1 MRARQVALGVAVLA
15 GAAVGGGVAWRA
27 LHPLPPETA
36 HAAALST
43 IAPLVGEV
51 QENGWLKAHWATPIA
66 AQGTAPPEWSPVE
79 ASLSAS
85 SCKTC
90 HADQVAAWAGSR
102 HALAMGPGVTGQDL
116 AHTPGGDACGTCHAP
131 LAEQATD
138 AALAA
143 EGVTCAGCH
152 VRAWARTGPQIEG
165 AGVLCV
171 NGRPHGC
178 FEARTEYTDPAFCMS
193 CHDFSATAS
202 APFGKR
208 LQETTE
214 EWRRTPAAAAGQTCQ
229 TCHMPG
235 GAHSWQG
242 IHDADLVKSAFT
254 AKVKFITDGG
264 LIVGKLTVT
273 ATDAVGHRLP
283 TYTTPELWLTVDQ
296 LDHEGLILPGTRR
309 EGVIGRR
316 MSPDNTVELFDTRLL
331 PGEAKVLF
339 YEANLEEDCTSL
351 HARVEVRP
359 DAAYELRYT
368 GWIDEG
374 KGDLPALTV
383 ALEAAK
389 ASRYVVWQERVV
401 LPG

>member
-51 QENGWLKAHWATPIA
+51 QPSEWLTAHWSPERTKRA
-66 AQGTAPPEWSPVE
+66 AAMSGAP
-79 ASLSAS
+79 AQQHSAS
-85 SCKTC
+85 RCATC
-90 HADQVAAWAGSR
+90 HAAQAAAWSTSR
-102 HALAMGPGVTGQDL
+102 HASAMGPGVTGQGLDPS
-116 AHTPGGDACGTCHAP
+116 ATAAACGACHAP

-143 EGVTCAGCH
+143 EGVSCAGCH
-152 VRAWARTGPQIEG
+152 VRAGTFTGPPPAEG
-165 AGVLCV
+165 TIAAETPTHAELV
-171 NGRPHGC
+171 
-178 FEARTEYTDPAFCMS
+178 FRTEYADPAFCTS
-193 CHDFSATAS
+193 CHDFSATAA
-202 APFGKR
+202 APSGKR

-235 GAHSWQG
+235 GEHRWKG
-242 IHDADLVKSAFT
+242 IHDADLVKTAFT
-254 AKVKFITDGG
+254 AKVKFMTDGG
-264 LIVGKLTVT
+264 LIVGKLTVQ

-283 TYTTPELWLTVDQ
+283 TYTTPELWLTIDQ
-296 LDHEGLILPGTRR
+296 LDHDGLVLPGTHR

-316 MSPDNTVELFDTRLL
+316 MNPDNSVEVFDTRLL
-331 PGEAKVLF
+331 PGEAKVLL
-339 YEANLEEDCTSL
+339 YEATLDEDCTSL
-351 HARVEVRP
+351 MARVEVRP
-359 DAAYELRYT
+359 DAAYELRYA

-374 KGDLPALTV
+374 KGDMTALNA

-389 ASRYVVWQERVV
+389 AARYVAWQERVV